1 MSLNLSDVVNHP
13 SYLVFFRIT
22 AQPPIN
28 HAQLIS
34 SVAAGDR
41 DAFRALYEQFA
52 GRVYNTAL
60 SYLQDKQ
67 DAEEV
72 TQDVFVTIYRQAGS
86 FRGDSAL
93 STWIYRIAANAA
105 INYRRKRRKFTV
117 FSIEDKEAQ
126 SGLTDFRHPGVQLEH
141 SEQAAHL
148 FKAVEALPDKQ
159 KMAFVLSYVENLPR
173 QEVADVMEMSL
184 KAVESL
190 LMRAKSTLRKKL
202 EKMRQA

>member
-1 MSLNLSDVVNHP
+1 MIDCTKLRRCSP
-13 SYLVFFRIT
+13 IT
-22 AQPPIN
+22 QAQII
-28 HAQLIS
+28 ASI
-34 SVAAGDR
+34 AAGDR
-41 DAFRALYEQFA
+41 DAFRILYEQFA

-60 SYLQDKQ
+60 SYLQDTN

-72 TQDVFVTIYRQAGS
+72 TQDVFVTIFKKADS

-93 STWIYRIAANAA
+93 STWIYRITANAA
-105 INYRRKRRKFTV
+105 INHRKKRSKFSV

-126 SGLTDFRHPGVQLEH
+126 ASLTDFRHPGVSLEN
-141 SEQAAHL
+141 SEQAAIL
-148 FKAVEALPDKQ
+148 FRAVESLPDKQ

-173 QEVADVMEMSL
+173 REVADVMEMSL

-190 LMRAKSTLRKKL
+190 LMRAKTTLRKKL